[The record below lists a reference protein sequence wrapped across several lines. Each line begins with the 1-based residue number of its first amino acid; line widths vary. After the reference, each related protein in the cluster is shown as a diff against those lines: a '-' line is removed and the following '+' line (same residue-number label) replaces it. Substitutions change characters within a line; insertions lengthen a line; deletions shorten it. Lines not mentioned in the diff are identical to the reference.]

1 LRHRLNLHG
10 VKVGL
15 GLDRFD
21 YTKGIPERLEAL
33 KIFFQKY
40 PQYQGRFTFIQLGPL
55 SRQHIKSYKRL
66 TAKVDF
72 LEEEINSEYG
82 FGRWKPLLVL
92 KGHLSHEEIV
102 PYYLLADV
110 MVVSSLHDG
119 MNLVAKEYVASRIDH
134 QGALILSPFT
144 GASRELTSAYTVNP
158 FNPENIADAL
168 FEALETSDE
177 DRSTRME
184 NMRAWVQDH
193 NIYYWAAQY
202 LRALLNLP
210 VEE

>member
-1 LRHRLNLHG
+1 
-10 VKVGL
+10 
-15 GLDRFD
+15 
-21 YTKGIPERLEAL
+21 L

-72 LEEEINSEYG
+72 LEEEINSEYS
-82 FGRWKPLLVL
+82 FGRWKPLLIL

-102 PYYLLADV
+102 PYYRLADV

-119 MNLVAKEYVASRIDH
+119 MNLVAKEYVASRVDH
-134 QGALILSPFT
+134 QGALILSPFA
-144 GASRELTSAYTVNP
+144 GASRELSGAYMVNP

-168 FEALETSDE
+168 FEALEASDE
-177 DRSTRME
+177 DRSTRMG
-184 NMRAWVQDH
+184 NMRAWVQEH

-202 LRALLNLP
+202 LQSLLHLP